1 MVLFAYFTTGD
12 SASGGSS
19 ATSPG
24 PHPLYARPMNVGDMN
39 VQFPYIWNMVTIIK
53 KGASIQSIK
62 KKLSAVKVRKKGLDA
77 RKYLGALKISLDPLQ
92 YQSDMRNEWR

>member
-1 MVLFAYFTTGD
+1 
-12 SASGGSS
+12 
-19 ATSPG
+19 
-24 PHPLYARPMNVGDMN
+24 MNVGDMN